1 MQTKYLLTLLKT
13 INMEHFSLIATREYL
28 NKIGNKSFI
37 LMTLLLP
44 ILLSGITFLIS
55 FLSSVNNDTS
65 KNISVVDNTG
75 YIYQKLDSSTDIIY
89 DLIDDATIDEAK
101 EISRNK
107 SDYGLLYIN
116 NFDSPEEIAES
127 IMFISETSPS
137 FTVLNKLESQLESI
151 LTDENF
157 RILGI
162 DINQINSSK
171 IIVNLFQESFD
182 GEETTRLDGI
192 VKLGFGF
199 ALGMLLYFFIFA
211 YGSMIMMS
219 VMEEKTS
226 RIVEIIISSVKPFN
240 LMTGKIIG
248 VSLAG
253 LTQVLI
259 WGVMFSVFSYFFSTY
274 FGISASSSS
283 GEIILSTEE
292 ADAISSSALEMISAF
307 MNLPLTNIFFAF
319 IIYFIGGYFLYAS
332 IFAAIGASID
342 NQADAQQFMLPI
354 TLIII
359 IGLYVGVLTVPEDP
373 NGIVAQIFSY
383 IPFTS
388 PIVMLMRIPHGVP
401 LYEQILSVTI
411 LFSSVLLIIW
421 ISAKIY
427 RIGILM
433 YGKKITYGEMI
444 KWLRS

>member
-259 WGVMFSVFSYFFSTY
+259 WGVMFFVFSYFFSTY

-307 MNLPLTNIFFAF
+307 MNLPLTNIFIAF
-319 IIYFIGGYFLYAS
+319 IMYFLGGYFLYAS
-332 IFAAIGASID
+332 MFAAVGAAID
-342 NQADAQQFMLPI
+342 NQADAQQFMLPV

-411 LFSSVLLIIW
+411 LFSSVLLIVW